1 MAYKE
6 PHMNRDGA
14 KALTEALGQV
24 NANMVKG
31 KKAPAKKPAP
41 GKAPAKKSGK

>member
-6 PHMNRDGA
+6 PHFDREGA
-14 KALTEALGQV
+14 KAVTEAIGQI
-24 NANMVKG
+24 NAAMVKG